1 MENAK
6 GESALTN
13 IIRTVSLGLII
24 LAGGRSSRM
33 GRDKAALPWQGATLL
48 TDLLLRSQGVA
59 FDEIIVSA
67 NRPPDLSALP
77 PELAARVR
85 VVADDCQDCGPLGGM
100 EAAFR
105 ACTCSY
111 CLVLSVDL
119 PFYDFSPVK
128 QILPKLAQMPPVDL
142 FLPISENRPQPL
154 AAVYRR
160 GPALEAVQ
168 AALNAG
174 KRRVLSIADALTV
187 RILDDEGTP
196 ILYENVNTP
205 SAYKAA
211 LAIDANRR
219 RTVPVISISAARS
232 GDPVISIS
240 AARSGEGKTSLA
252 VQVIAELTRRGYAV
266 AYVKSTHH
274 RLCREKRG
282 SDTDRAL
289 QAGAVQAL
297 LCGPDDVAAGEG
309 KEDALLRLTQQTAAD
324 IAIVESRSHGLFPVI
339 YIDGPEPPPMRP
351 EAITAVIGRG
361 SDDFFRYIA
370 PEPIDCLCGYILY
383 LTTS

>member
-1 MENAK
+1 MGNAK

-13 IIRTVSLGLII
+13 IVRTVSLGLII

-33 GRDKAALPWQGATLL
+33 GRDKAALPWRGATLL

-77 PELAARVR
+77 PELAARIC
-85 VVADDCQDCGPLGGM
+85 VVADSCQGCGPLGGM

-128 QILPKLAQMPPVDL
+128 RLLPELSQTSLVDL
-142 FLPISENRPQPL
+142 FLPMSENRPQPL
-154 AAVYRR
+154 AAIYKREA
-160 GPALEAVQ
+160 ALEAVQ
-168 AALNAG
+168 AALAAG
-174 KRRVLSIADALTV
+174 KRRVLSIADKLAV
-187 RILDDEGTP
+187 RILADAGAP
-196 ILYENVNTP
+196 ILYENINTP
-205 SAYKAA
+205 SAYKDA

-219 RTVPVISISAARS
+219 RAV
-232 GDPVISIS
+232 PVISIS

-274 RLCREKRG
+274 RRCREKRG

-324 IAIVESRSHGLFPVI
+324 IAIVESRSHGPFPVI
-339 YIDGPEPPPMRP
+339 YIDGPEPPPIRP
-351 EAITAVIGRG
+351 DHITAVIGYG
-361 SDDFFRYIA
+361 SDPSFRYIA
-370 PEPIDCLCGYILY
+370 PAHIDSLYSYILY

>member
-1 MENAK
+1 M
-6 GESALTN
+6 TN
-13 IIRTVSLGLII
+13 IVRTVSLGLII
-24 LAGGRSSRM
+24 LAGGRSSRI
-33 GRDKAALPWQGATLL
+33 GRDKAALPWRGATLL

-128 QILPKLAQMPPVDL
+128 QILPELAQMPQVDL
-142 FLPISENRPQPL
+142 FLPMSESRPQPL
-154 AAVYRR
+154 AAIYRR

-187 RILDDEGTP
+187 RILDDAGAP

-219 RTVPVISISAARS
+219 RAV
-232 GDPVISIS
+232 PVISIS

-252 VQVIAELTRRGYAV
+252 VQIIAELTRRGYAV
-266 AYVKSTHH
+266 SYVKSTHH
-274 RLCREKRG
+274 SRCGEKRG
-282 SDTDRAL
+282 SDTDRAM
-289 QAGAVQAL
+289 QAGAVQSI
-297 LCGPDDVAAGEG
+297 LCGPDDVAAGER
-309 KEDALLRLTQQTAAD
+309 KEDALLRLAQQTTAD
-324 IAIVESRSHGLFPVI
+324 IAIVESRSHGPFPVL

-351 EAITAVIGRG
+351 DNITAVIGYG
-361 SDDFFRYIA
+361 SDPSFRYIA
-370 PEPIDCLCGYILY
+370 PAHIDSLYSYILY

>member
-1 MENAK
+1 M
-6 GESALTN
+6 TN
-13 IIRTVSLGLII
+13 TARTVSLGLVI

-33 GRDKAALPWQGATLL
+33 GRDKAALPWRGATLL
-48 TDLLLRSQGVA
+48 TDLIRRSQGVA
-59 FDEIIVSA
+59 FDEIVVSA
-67 NRPPDLSALP
+67 NRPPDISALP
-77 PELAARVR
+77 SELSSCVR
-85 VVADDCQDCGPLGGM
+85 VVADNYQGCGPLSGM

-128 QILPKLAQMPPVDL
+128 RLLPKLTQIPPVDL
-142 FLPISENRPQPL
+142 FLPMSESRPQPL

-160 GPALEAVQ
+160 GPTLKAVQ
-168 AALNAG
+168 ATLAAE
-174 KRRVLSIADALTV
+174 KRRVLSIVDALTV
-187 RILDDEGTP
+187 HILDDTGAP
-196 ILYENVNTP
+196 ILYENINTP

-219 RTVPVISISAARS
+219 RAVPIVSLSAARS
-232 GDPVISIS
+232 GD
-240 AARSGEGKTSLA
+240 GKTSLA
-252 VQVIAELTRRGYAV
+252 AQVIAELTRRGYAV

-274 RLCREKRG
+274 RRCREKKG

-289 QAGAVQAL
+289 QSGAVQAL

-309 KEDALLRLTQQTAAD
+309 KEDALLRLAQQTAAD
-324 IAIVESRSHGLFPVI
+324 VAIVESRSHGPFPVI
-339 YIDGPEPPPMRP
+339 YINGPEPPPIRLDN
-351 EAITAVIGRG
+351 ITAVIGYG
-361 SDDFFRYIA
+361 SDPSFRYIA
-370 PEPIDCLCGYILY
+370 PAHIDSLYSYILY

>member
-1 MENAK
+1 MGNAK

-13 IIRTVSLGLII
+13 IVRTVSLGLII

-33 GRDKAALPWQGATLL
+33 GRDKAALPWRGATLL
-48 TDLLLRSQGVA
+48 TDLLLRSQAVA

-77 PELAARVR
+77 PELAARVC
-85 VVADDCQDCGPLGGM
+85 VVADSCQGWGPLGGM

-128 QILPKLAQMPPVDL
+128 QILPELAQMPPVDL
-142 FLPISENRPQPL
+142 FLPMSESRPQPL

-168 AALNAG
+168 AALNTG
-174 KRRVLSIADALTV
+174 KRRILSIADALTV
-187 RILDDEGTP
+187 RILDDAGTP

-205 SAYKAA
+205 SAYKTA

-219 RTVPVISISAARS
+219 RAV
-232 GDPVISIS
+232 PVISIS
-240 AARSGEGKTSLA
+240 AARSGEGKTSLV

-266 AYVKSTHH
+266 TYVKSTHH
-274 RLCREKRG
+274 RRCREKRG

-324 IAIVESRSHGLFPVI
+324 IAIVESRSHGPFPVI
-339 YIDGPEPPPMRP
+339 YIDGPEPPSIRLDN
-351 EAITAVIGRG
+351 ITAVIGRG
-361 SDDFFRYIA
+361 SDPSFRYIA

>member
-1 MENAK
+1 MGNAK
-6 GESALTN
+6 GESALINTVSA
-13 IIRTVSLGLII
+13 VSLGLVI

-33 GRDKAALPWQGATLL
+33 GRDKAALPWRGATLL
-48 TDLLLRSQGVA
+48 TDLIQRSQGVA
-59 FDEIIVSA
+59 FDEIVVSA

-77 PELAARVR
+77 SELSSCVR
-85 VVADDCQDCGPLGGM
+85 VVADNYQGCGPLSGM

-128 QILPKLAQMPPVDL
+128 QILPELAQMPQVDL
-142 FLPISENRPQPL
+142 FLPMSESRPQPL
-154 AAVYRR
+154 AAIYRR

-187 RILDDEGTP
+187 RILNDAGAP
-196 ILYENVNTP
+196 ILYKNVNTP
-205 SAYKAA
+205 AAYKAA

-219 RTVPVISISAARS
+219 RAVPVVSL
-232 GDPVISIS
+232 S

-274 RLCREKRG
+274 HRCREKRG
-282 SDTDRAL
+282 SDTDRAM

-297 LCGPDDVAAGEG
+297 LCGPDDVAAGEC
-309 KEDALLRLTQQTAAD
+309 KEEALLRLAQQTAAD
-324 IAIVESRSHGLFPVI
+324 VAIVESRSHGPFPVL
-339 YIDGPEPPPMRP
+339 YIDGPEPPPMHP
-351 EAITAVIGRG
+351 DHITAVIGRG
-361 SDDFFRYIA
+361 SDPSFRYIA
-370 PEPIDCLCGYILY
+370 LEPIDCLCGYILY

>member
-1 MENAK
+1 M
-6 GESALTN
+6 TN
-13 IIRTVSLGLII
+13 IVRTVSLGLII

-33 GRDKAALPWQGATLL
+33 GRDKASLPWRGVTLL

-59 FDEIIVSA
+59 FDEIVISA
-67 NRPPDLSALP
+67 NRPPDLSSLP
-77 PELAARVR
+77 PELAARVC
-85 VVADDCQDCGPLGGM
+85 VVADSCQGYGPLGGM

-105 ACTCSY
+105 ACSCSY

-128 QILPKLAQMPPVDL
+128 RLLPELAQLPPVDL
-142 FLPISENRPQPL
+142 FLPMSESRPQPL

-160 GPALEAVQ
+160 AQTLEAVQ
-168 AALNAG
+168 AALAAG

-187 RILDDEGTP
+187 RILDDAGAP

-205 SAYKAA
+205 SAYKDA
-211 LAIDANRR
+211 LAVDANRR
-219 RTVPVISISAARS
+219 RAV
-232 GDPVISIS
+232 PVISIS

-274 RLCREKRG
+274 RLCREKKG
-282 SDTDRAL
+282 SDTDRAM

-297 LCGPDDVAAGEG
+297 LCGPDDVAAGER
-309 KEDALLRLTQQTAAD
+309 KEEALLRLAQQTTAD
-324 IAIVESRSHGLFPVI
+324 IAIVESRCHGPFPVI
-339 YIDGPEPPPMRP
+339 YIDGPEPPPIRLDN
-351 EAITAVIGRG
+351 ITAVIGRG
-361 SDDFFRYIA
+361 SDPSFRYIA
-370 PEPIDCLCGYILY
+370 PAHIDSLYSYILY

>member
-1 MENAK
+1 MKHAK

-13 IIRTVSLGLII
+13 TARTVSLGLVI

-33 GRDKAALPWQGATLL
+33 GRDKAALPWRGATLL
-48 TDLLLRSQGVA
+48 TDLLLRSQAVA

-77 PELAARVR
+77 PELAARIC
-85 VVADDCQDCGPLGGM
+85 VVADSCQGCGPLGGM

-128 QILPKLAQMPPVDL
+128 RLLPELSQTSLVDL
-142 FLPISENRPQPL
+142 FLPMSENRPQPL
-154 AAVYRR
+154 AAIYKREA
-160 GPALEAVQ
+160 ALEAVQ
-168 AALNAG
+168 AALAAG
-174 KRRVLSIADALTV
+174 KRRVLSIADKLAV
-187 RILDDEGTP
+187 RILADAGAP

-211 LAIDANRR
+211 LAIDATRR
-219 RTVPVISISAARS
+219 RAV
-232 GDPVISIS
+232 PVISIS

-274 RLCREKRG
+274 RRCWEKRG

-289 QAGAVQAL
+289 QSGAVQAL

-309 KEDALLRLTQQTAAD
+309 KEDALLRLAQQTTAD
-324 IAIVESRSHGLFPVI
+324 VAIVESRSHGPFPVI
-339 YIDGPEPPPMRP
+339 YIDGPEPPPIRLDH
-351 EAITAVIGRG
+351 ITAVIGRG
-361 SDDFFRYIA
+361 SDDFFRYIS
-370 PEPIDCLCGYILY
+370 PEQIDCLCGYILY

>member
-1 MENAK
+1 MKNAK
-6 GESALTN
+6 GESELTN
-13 IIRTVSLGLII
+13 TTCTGSLGLVI

-33 GRDKAALPWQGATLL
+33 GRDKAALPWRGATLL
-48 TDLLLRSQGVA
+48 TDLLLRSQAVA

-77 PELAARVR
+77 SDLADRIC
-85 VVADDCQDCGPLGGM
+85 VVADSFQGCGPLSGM
-100 EAAFR
+100 EAAFC

-128 QILPKLAQMPPVDL
+128 RLLPELSQTSLVGL
-142 FLPISENRPQPL
+142 FLPMSENRPQPL
-154 AAVYRR
+154 AAIYKREA
-160 GPALEAVQ
+160 ALEAVQ
-168 AALNAG
+168 AALAAG
-174 KRRVLSIADALTV
+174 KRRVLSIADALAV
-187 RILDDEGTP
+187 RILDDAGAL
-196 ILYENVNTP
+196 ILYENINTP
-205 SAYKAA
+205 SAYKDA

-219 RTVPVISISAARS
+219 RAVPVVSL
-232 GDPVISIS
+232 S

-274 RLCREKRG
+274 SRCWEKRG
-282 SDTDRAL
+282 SDTDRAM

-297 LCGPDDVAAGEG
+297 LCGPDDVAASEC
-309 KEDALLRLTQQTAAD
+309 KEDALLRLAQQTAAD
-324 IAIVESRSHGLFPVI
+324 IAIIESRSHGPFPVL
-339 YIDGPEPPPMRP
+339 YIDGPEPPPIRP
-351 EAITAVIGRG
+351 DNITVVIGCG
-361 SDDFFRYIA
+361 SNPSFRYIA
-370 PEPIDCLCGYILY
+370 PEHLDSLCSYILY

>member
-1 MENAK
+1 MKNAK
-6 GESALTN
+6 GESELTN
-13 IIRTVSLGLII
+13 TTCTVSLGLVI

-33 GRDKAALPWQGATLL
+33 GRDKAALPWRGATLL
-48 TDLLLRSQGVA
+48 TDLLLRSQAVA

-77 PELAARVR
+77 SDLADRIC
-85 VVADDCQDCGPLGGM
+85 VVADSFQDCGPLSGM

-128 QILPKLAQMPPVDL
+128 RLLPELSQTSLVDL
-142 FLPISENRPQPL
+142 FLPMSENRPQPL
-154 AAVYRR
+154 AAIYKREA
-160 GPALEAVQ
+160 ALEAVQ
-168 AALNAG
+168 AALAAG
-174 KRRVLSIADALTV
+174 KRRVLSIADALAV
-187 RILDDEGTP
+187 RILDDAGAL
-196 ILYENVNTP
+196 ILYENINTP

-211 LAIDANRR
+211 LAIDTNRR
-219 RTVPVISISAARS
+219 RAV
-232 GDPVISIS
+232 PVISIS

-274 RLCREKRG
+274 HRCREKRG
-282 SDTDRAL
+282 SDTDRAM

-297 LCGPDDVAAGEG
+297 LCGLDDVAAGEC
-309 KEDALLRLTQQTAAD
+309 KEDALLRLAQLTAAD
-324 IAIVESRSHGLFPVI
+324 IAIVESRSHGPFPVL
-339 YIDGPEPPPMRP
+339 YIDGPEPPPLCP
-351 EAITAVIGRG
+351 EAITAVIGCG
-361 SDDFFRYIA
+361 SDEFFRYIA
-370 PEPIDCLCGYILY
+370 PEQLDCLCDYILY

>member
-1 MENAK
+1 
-6 GESALTN
+6 
-13 IIRTVSLGLII
+13 
-24 LAGGRSSRM
+24 M
-33 GRDKAALPWQGATLL
+33 GRDKAALPWRGATLL
-48 TDLLLRSQGVA
+48 TDLLLCSQAVA

-77 PELAARVR
+77 PELAARVC
-85 VVADDCQDCGPLGGM
+85 VVADSCQGCGPLGGM

-142 FLPISENRPQPL
+142 FLPMSENRPQPL
-154 AAVYRR
+154 VAIYRR
-160 GPALEAVQ
+160 RPALEAVQ

-187 RILDDEGTP
+187 RILDDAGTP
-196 ILYENVNTP
+196 ILYENINTP

-211 LAIDANRR
+211 LAIDANRSR
-219 RTVPVISISAARS
+219 AVPVISL
-232 GDPVISIS
+232 S

-282 SDTDRAL
+282 SDTDKAL

-309 KEDALLRLTQQTAAD
+309 KEDALLRLAQQTAAD
-324 IAIVESRSHGLFPVI
+324 VAIVESRNHGPFPVI
-339 YIDGPEPPPMRP
+339 YINGPEPPSIRLDN
-351 EAITAVIGRG
+351 ITAVIGRG
-361 SDDFFRYIA
+361 SDPSFRYIA

>member
-1 MENAK
+1 M
-6 GESALTN
+6 TN
-13 IIRTVSLGLII
+13 IVRTVSLGLII

-33 GRDKAALPWQGATLL
+33 GRDKAALPWRGATLL
-48 TDLLLRSQGVA
+48 TDLLLRSQAVA
-59 FDEIIVSA
+59 FDEIVVSA
-67 NRPPDLSALP
+67 NMPPDLSALP
-77 PELAARVR
+77 PELTARIC
-85 VVADDCQDCGPLGGM
+85 VVADSCQGWGPLGGM

-128 QILPKLAQMPPVDL
+128 RLLPELSQMPPVDL
-142 FLPISENRPQPL
+142 FLPMSESRPQPL

-160 GPALEAVQ
+160 EPALEAVQ

-174 KRRVLSIADALTV
+174 KRRVLSIADALNV
-187 RILDDEGTP
+187 RILDDAGTP

-205 SAYKAA
+205 SAYKDA
-211 LAIDANRR
+211 LAVDANRR
-219 RTVPVISISAARS
+219 RTVPIVSL
-232 GDPVISIS
+232 S

-274 RLCREKRG
+274 RRCREKRG
-282 SDTDRAL
+282 SDTDKAL
-289 QAGAVQAL
+289 QAGAVPAL

-309 KEDALLRLTQQTAAD
+309 KENALLRLAQQTAAD
-324 IAIVESRSHGLFPVI
+324 IAIIESRSHGPFPVI
-339 YIDGPEPPPMRP
+339 YIDGPEPPPMSP
-351 EAITAVIGRG
+351 DNITAVIGYG
-361 SDDFFRYIA
+361 DNPSFRYIA
-370 PEPIDCLCGYILY
+370 PEPIDGLCGYILY

>member
-6 GESALTN
+6 GESALINTVSA
-13 IIRTVSLGLII
+13 VSLGLVI

-33 GRDKAALPWQGATLL
+33 GRDKAALPWRGATLL
-48 TDLLLRSQGVA
+48 TDLLLRSQDVA
-59 FDEIIVSA
+59 FDEIVVSA
-67 NRPPDLSALP
+67 NRPPDLSSLP

-85 VVADDCQDCGPLGGM
+85 IVSDDCQDWGPLGGM

-105 ACTCSY
+105 ANTCSY

-128 QILPKLAQMPPVDL
+128 RLLPERSQTSLVDL
-142 FLPISENRPQPL
+142 FLPMSENRPQPL
-154 AAVYRR
+154 AAIYKREA
-160 GPALEAVQ
+160 ALEAVQ
-168 AALNAG
+168 AALAAG
-174 KRRVLSIADALTV
+174 KRRVLSIADTLTV
-187 RILDDEGTP
+187 RILDDAGAP
-196 ILYENVNTP
+196 ILYENINTP
-205 SAYKAA
+205 SAYKDA

-219 RTVPVISISAARS
+219 RTVPV
-232 GDPVISIS
+232 VTLS

-274 RLCREKRG
+274 RLCRKKRG
-282 SDTDRAL
+282 SDTDRAM

-309 KEDALLRLTQQTAAD
+309 KEDALQRLAQQTAAD
-324 IAIVESRSHGLFPVI
+324 IAIVESRSHGPFPVI
-339 YIDGPEPPPMRP
+339 YIDGPEPPPIRP
-351 EAITAVIGRG
+351 YNITAVIGRG
-361 SDDFFRYIA
+361 SDPSFRYIA
-370 PEPIDCLCGYILY
+370 PEQIDCLCGYILY

>member
-1 MENAK
+1 MKNAK

-13 IIRTVSLGLII
+13 TTRTVSLGLVI
-24 LAGGRSSRM
+24 LAGGRSSRI
-33 GRDKAALPWQGATLL
+33 GRDKAALPWRGATLL

-128 QILPKLAQMPPVDL
+128 QILPELAQMPQVDL
-142 FLPISENRPQPL
+142 FLPMSESRPQPL
-154 AAVYRR
+154 AAIYRR

-187 RILDDEGTP
+187 RILDDAGAP

-219 RTVPVISISAARS
+219 RAVPIVSLSAARS
-232 GDPVISIS
+232 GD
-240 AARSGEGKTSLA
+240 GKTSLA

-274 RLCREKRG
+274 RRCREKIG
-282 SDTDRAL
+282 SDTDRAA
-289 QAGAVQAL
+289 QAGAVQTL
-297 LCGPDDVAAGEG
+297 LCSPDDMADGEG
-309 KEDALLRLTQQTAAD
+309 KEEALLRLAQQMAAD
-324 IAIVESRSHGLFPVI
+324 IAIIESRSHGPFPVI
-339 YIDGPEPPPMRP
+339 YIDGPEPPPMRLDN
-351 EAITAVIGRG
+351 ITAVIGRG

>member
-1 MENAK
+1 MPK
-6 GESALTN
+6 LSPPTPL
-13 IIRTVSLGLII
+13 SLII

-33 GRDKAALPWQGATLL
+33 GQDKASLPWHGTTLL
-48 TDLLLRSQGVA
+48 QDMIWRSQSIA
-59 FDEIIVSA
+59 FAEIIISA
-67 NRPPDLSALP
+67 NEQPDLSCLP
-77 PELAARVR
+77 PEILSRTHIAADRHPGW
-85 VVADDCQDCGPLGGM
+85 GPLGGM

-128 QILPKLAQMPPVDL
+128 RLLPELSQTSLVDL
-142 FLPISENRPQPL
+142 FLPMSESRPQPL
-154 AAVYRR
+154 AAIYKRE
-160 GPALEAVQ
+160 AAFEAVQ
-168 AALNAG
+168 AALAAG
-174 KRRVLSIADALTV
+174 KRRILSIADTLAV
-187 RILDDEGTP
+187 RILDDAGAP
-196 ILYENVNTP
+196 ILYENINTP

-211 LAIDANRR
+211 LAIDANRSR
-219 RTVPVISISAARS
+219 AVPVVSL
-232 GDPVISIS
+232 S

-274 RLCREKRG
+274 HRCREKRG
-282 SDTDRAL
+282 SDTDRAM

-297 LCGPDDVAAGEG
+297 LCGLDDVAAGEC

-324 IAIVESRSHGLFPVI
+324 IAIVESRSHGPFPVL

-351 EAITAVIGRG
+351 DHITAVIGYG
-361 SDDFFRYIA
+361 SDPSFRYIA
-370 PEPIDCLCGYILY
+370 PAHIDSLYSYILY

>member
-1 MENAK
+1 MGNAK

-13 IIRTVSLGLII
+13 IVRTVSLGLII
-24 LAGGRSSRM
+24 LAGGHSSRM
-33 GRDKAALPWQGATLL
+33 GRDKTALPWRGATLL

-111 CLVLSVDL
+111 CLVVSVDL

-142 FLPISENRPQPL
+142 FLPMSESRPQPL
-154 AAVYRR
+154 AAIYKRE
-160 GPALEAVQ
+160 AAFEAVQ
-168 AALNAG
+168 AALAAG
-174 KRRVLSIADALTV
+174 KRRVLSIADTLAV
-187 RILDDEGTP
+187 RILDDAGAP
-196 ILYENVNTP
+196 ILYENINTP

-211 LAIDANRR
+211 LAIDANRSR
-219 RTVPVISISAARS
+219 AVPVVSL
-232 GDPVISIS
+232 S

-274 RLCREKRG
+274 HRCREKRG
-282 SDTDRAL
+282 SDTDRAM

-297 LCGPDDVAAGEG
+297 LCGPDDVAAGEC
-309 KEDALLRLTQQTAAD
+309 KEEALLRLAQQTAAD
-324 IAIVESRSHGLFPVI
+324 VAIVESRSHGPFPVL
-339 YIDGPEPPPMRP
+339 YIDGPEPPPMHP
-351 EAITAVIGRG
+351 DHITAVIGRG
-361 SDDFFRYIA
+361 GDPSFRYIA
-370 PEPIDCLCGYILY
+370 PERLDDLCSYILY
-383 LTTS
+383 VTTS

>member
-13 IIRTVSLGLII
+13 IVRTVSLGLII

-33 GRDKAALPWQGATLL
+33 GRDKAALPWHGATLL
-48 TDLLLRSQGVA
+48 TDLLLRSQAVT
-59 FDEIIVSA
+59 FDEIVVSA

-77 PELAARVR
+77 SELAARIR

-105 ACTCSY
+105 ACSCSY

-128 QILPKLAQMPPVDL
+128 QILPELAQMPPVDL
-142 FLPISENRPQPL
+142 FLPMSESQPQPL

-160 GPALEAVQ
+160 EPALEAVQ

-187 RILDDEGTP
+187 RILDDAGAP

-219 RTVPVISISAARS
+219 RAI
-232 GDPVISIS
+232 PVISIS

-274 RLCREKRG
+274 RRCREKKG

-289 QAGAVQAL
+289 QSGAVQAL

-309 KEDALLRLTQQTAAD
+309 KEDALLRLAQQTTAD
-324 IAIVESRSHGLFPVI
+324 VAIVESRSHGPFPVI
-339 YIDGPEPPPMRP
+339 YIDGPEPPPIRLDN
-351 EAITAVIGRG
+351 ITAVIGCG
-361 SDDFFRYIA
+361 SDPSFRYIA
-370 PEPIDCLCGYILY
+370 PEQIDCLCGYILY

>member
-6 GESALTN
+6 GESALINTVSA
-13 IIRTVSLGLII
+13 VSLGLVI
-24 LAGGRSSRM
+24 LAGGRSSRI
-33 GRDKAALPWQGATLL
+33 GRDKAALPWRGATLL

-59 FDEIIVSA
+59 FDEIVVSA

-128 QILPKLAQMPPVDL
+128 QILPELAQMPQVDL
-142 FLPISENRPQPL
+142 FLPMSESRPQPL
-154 AAVYRR
+154 AAIYRR

-187 RILDDEGTP
+187 RILDDAGAP

-219 RTVPVISISAARS
+219 RAVPIVSLSAARS
-232 GDPVISIS
+232 GD
-240 AARSGEGKTSLA
+240 GKTSLA

-274 RLCREKRG
+274 RRCREKIG
-282 SDTDRAL
+282 SDTDRAA
-289 QAGAVQAL
+289 QAGAVQTL
-297 LCGPDDVAAGEG
+297 LCSPDDMADGEG
-309 KEDALLRLTQQTAAD
+309 KEEALLRLAQQMAAD
-324 IAIVESRSHGLFPVI
+324 VAIVESRSHGPFPVL
-339 YIDGPEPPPMRP
+339 YIDGPEPPPMHP
-351 EAITAVIGRG
+351 DHITAVIGRG
-361 SDDFFRYIA
+361 GDPSFRYIA
-370 PEPIDCLCGYILY
+370 PERLDDLCSYILY
-383 LTTS
+383 VTTS

>member
-13 IIRTVSLGLII
+13 IVHTVSLGLII

-33 GRDKAALPWQGATLL
+33 GRDKASLPWRGATLL
-48 TDLLLRSQGVA
+48 TDLLLRSQA
-59 FDEIIVSA
+59 INFDEIVVSA

-77 PELAARVR
+77 LNLAARVR

-111 CLVLSVDL
+111 YLVLSVDL

-128 QILPKLAQMPPVDL
+128 QLLPELAQMSPVDL
-142 FLPISENRPQPL
+142 FLPMSKSRPQPL

-160 GPALEAVQ
+160 EAALEAVQ

-187 RILDDEGTP
+187 RILDDAGAP

-205 SAYKAA
+205 SAYKDA

-219 RTVPVISISAARS
+219 RAVPVVSLSAARS
-232 GDPVISIS
+232 GD
-240 AARSGEGKTSLA
+240 GKTSLA

-274 RLCREKRG
+274 RRCREKRG

-297 LCGPDDVAAGEG
+297 LCSPDDVAAGEG
-309 KEDALLRLTQQTAAD
+309 KEDALLRLAQQTAAD
-324 IAIVESRSHGLFPVI
+324 IAIVESRSHGPFPII
-339 YIDGPEPPPMRP
+339 YIAGPEPPPMRP
-351 EAITAVIGRG
+351 DNMTAVIGCG
-361 SDDFFRYIA
+361 GDEFFRYIS
-370 PEPIDCLCGYILY
+370 PERIDCLCDYILY

>member
-1 MENAK
+1 
-6 GESALTN
+6 LTN
-13 IIRTVSLGLII
+13 IVRTVSLGLII

-33 GRDKAALPWQGATLL
+33 GRDKAALPWRGATLL
-48 TDLLLRSQGVA
+48 TDLLLRSQAVA

-77 PELAARVR
+77 SDLADRIC
-85 VVADDCQDCGPLGGM
+85 VVADSFQGCGPLGGM

-128 QILPKLAQMPPVDL
+128 RLLPELSQTSLVDL
-142 FLPISENRPQPL
+142 FLPMSENRPQPL
-154 AAVYRR
+154 AAIYKREA
-160 GPALEAVQ
+160 ALEAVQ
-168 AALNAG
+168 AALAAG
-174 KRRVLSIADALTV
+174 KRRVLSIADALAV
-187 RILDDEGTP
+187 RILDDAGAP
-196 ILYENVNTP
+196 ILYENINTP
-205 SAYKAA
+205 SAYKDA
-211 LAIDANRR
+211 LAIDANRSR
-219 RTVPVISISAARS
+219 AVPVVA
-232 GDPVISIS
+232 IS

-266 AYVKSTHH
+266 AYVKSTDH
-274 RLCREKRG
+274 RRCLEKRG

-297 LCGPDDVAAGEG
+297 LCGPDDVAAGER
-309 KEDALLRLTQQTAAD
+309 KEDALLRLAQQTAAD
-324 IAIVESRSHGLFPVI
+324 IAIIESRSHGPFPVL

-351 EAITAVIGRG
+351 DHITAVIGCG
-361 SDDFFRYIA
+361 GNPSFCYIA
-370 PEPIDCLCGYILY
+370 PAHIDSLCSYILY

>member
-6 GESALTN
+6 GESALINTASA
-13 IIRTVSLGLII
+13 VSLGLVI

-33 GRDKAALPWQGATLL
+33 GRDKAALPWRDATLL
-48 TDLLLRSQGVA
+48 TDLLLRSQAVA
-59 FDEIIVSA
+59 FDDIVVSA

-85 VVADDCQDCGPLGGM
+85 IVADDCQDCGPLGGM

-119 PFYDFSPVK
+119 PFYDFSPVNH
-128 QILPKLAQMPPVDL
+128 LLSELATMPPVDL
-142 FLPISENRPQPL
+142 FLPMSESRPQPL

-160 GPALEAVQ
+160 GPALEVVQ
-168 AALNAG
+168 ATLNAG

-187 RILDDEGTP
+187 RILDDAGAP

-205 SAYKAA
+205 SAYKDA

-219 RTVPVISISAARS
+219 RAVPVVSL
-232 GDPVISIS
+232 S

-274 RLCREKRG
+274 RRCHEKRG

-297 LCGPDDVAAGEG
+297 LCGPDDVAAGEC
-309 KEDALLRLTQQTAAD
+309 KEETLLQLAQQTDAD
-324 IAIVESRSHGLFPVI
+324 IAIVESRSHGPFPVLC
-339 YIDGPEPPPMRP
+339 IDGPEPPPIRP
-351 EAITAVIGRG
+351 DNITAVIGRG
-361 SDDFFRYIA
+361 SDPSFRYIA
-370 PEPIDCLCGYILY
+370 QEQIDCLCGYILY

>member
-13 IIRTVSLGLII
+13 IVRTVSLGLII

-33 GRDKAALPWQGATLL
+33 GRDKAALPWRGATLL
-48 TDLLLRSQGVA
+48 TDLLLRSQAVA
-59 FDEIIVSA
+59 FDEIVVSA

-77 PELAARVR
+77 PELAARIC

-128 QILPKLAQMPPVDL
+128 QLLPELAQIPPIDL
-142 FLPISENRPQPL
+142 FLPMSESRPQPL
-154 AAVYRR
+154 AAVYRQ

-174 KRRVLSIADALTV
+174 KRRVLSIADALNV
-187 RILDDEGTP
+187 RILDDAGTP

-211 LAIDANRR
+211 LAIDTNRLR
-219 RTVPVISISAARS
+219 AVPVISL
-232 GDPVISIS
+232 S

-274 RLCREKRG
+274 RLCHEKRD
-282 SDTDRAL
+282 SDTDKAL

-309 KEDALLRLTQQTAAD
+309 KEDALLRLAQQTAAD
-324 IAIVESRSHGLFPVI
+324 IAIVESRSHGPFPVI
-339 YIDGPEPPPMRP
+339 CIDGPEPPPMRP
-351 EAITAVIGRG
+351 DNITAVIGRG
-361 SDDFFRYIA
+361 SDPSFRYIA

>member
-1 MENAK
+1 MINTV
-6 GESALTN
+6 SA
-13 IIRTVSLGLII
+13 VSLGLVI

-33 GRDKAALPWQGATLL
+33 GRDKAALPWRGATLL
-48 TDLLLRSQGVA
+48 TDLLLRSQAVA
-59 FDEIIVSA
+59 FDEIVVSA

-77 PELAARVR
+77 PELTARIR

-100 EAAFR
+100 EASFR
-105 ACTCSY
+105 ACSCSY

-142 FLPISENRPQPL
+142 FLPMSESRPQPL

-187 RILDDEGTP
+187 RILDDAGAP

-219 RTVPVISISAARS
+219 RAVPIVSLSAARS
-232 GDPVISIS
+232 GD
-240 AARSGEGKTSLA
+240 GKTSLA
-252 VQVIAELTRRGYAV
+252 AQVIAELTRRGYAV

-274 RLCREKRG
+274 RRCREKKG

-324 IAIVESRSHGLFPVI
+324 IAIVESRSHGLFPVL
-339 YIDGPEPPPMRP
+339 YLTNDAPPIRQHDVT
-351 EAITAVIGRG
+351 AIIGNISNADAACRWF
-361 SDDFFRYIA
+361 SPDQLDA
-370 PEPIDCLCGYILY
+370 LCSYILY
-383 LTTS
+383 VTTS

>member
-1 MENAK
+1 MGNAK
-6 GESALTN
+6 GESALINTVSA
-13 IIRTVSLGLII
+13 VSLGLVI

-33 GRDKAALPWQGATLL
+33 GRDKAALPWRGATLL

-59 FDEIIVSA
+59 FDEIVVSA

-77 PELAARVR
+77 SELSSCVR
-85 VVADDCQDCGPLGGM
+85 VVADNYQGCGPLSGM

-128 QILPKLAQMPPVDL
+128 QILPELAQMPQVDL
-142 FLPISENRPQPL
+142 FLPMSESRPQPL
-154 AAVYRR
+154 AAIYRR

-168 AALNAG
+168 AALAAG
-174 KRRVLSIADALTV
+174 KRRVLSIADTLAV
-187 RILDDEGTP
+187 RILDDAGAP
-196 ILYENVNTP
+196 ILYENINTP

-211 LAIDANRR
+211 LAIDANRSR
-219 RTVPVISISAARS
+219 AVPVVSL
-232 GDPVISIS
+232 S

-274 RLCREKRG
+274 HRCREKRG
-282 SDTDRAL
+282 SDTDRAA

-297 LCGPDDVAAGEG
+297 LCGLDDVAAGEC

-324 IAIVESRSHGLFPVI
+324 VAIVESRSHGPFPVI
-339 YIDGPEPPPMRP
+339 YIDGPEPPPIRP
-351 EAITAVIGRG
+351 DHITAVIGRG
-361 SDDFFRYIA
+361 SDDFFRYIS
-370 PEPIDCLCGYILY
+370 PEQIDCLCGYILY

>member
-1 MENAK
+1 MGNAK

-13 IIRTVSLGLII
+13 TARTVSLGLII

-33 GRDKAALPWQGATLL
+33 GRDKAALPWRGATLL

-77 PELAARVR
+77 PDLAARII
-85 VVADDCQDCGPLGGM
+85 VVADSFQGCGPLGGM

-128 QILPKLAQMPPVDL
+128 QILPELAQMPQVDL
-142 FLPISENRPQPL
+142 FLSMSESRPQPL
-154 AAVYRR
+154 AAIYRR

-174 KRRVLSIADALTV
+174 KRRVLSIADKLAV
-187 RILDDEGTP
+187 RILDDAGAP

-219 RTVPVISISAARS
+219 RAVPIVSLSAARS
-232 GDPVISIS
+232 GD
-240 AARSGEGKTSLA
+240 GKTSLA

-274 RLCREKRG
+274 RRCREKIG
-282 SDTDRAL
+282 SDTDRAA
-289 QAGAVQAL
+289 QAGAVQTL
-297 LCGPDDVAAGEG
+297 LCSPDDMADGEG
-309 KEDALLRLTQQTAAD
+309 KEEALLRLAQQMAAD
-324 IAIVESRSHGLFPVI
+324 VAIVESRSHGPFPVL
-339 YIDGPEPPPMRP
+339 YIDGPEPPPMHP
-351 EAITAVIGRG
+351 DHITAVIGRG
-361 SDDFFRYIA
+361 GNPSFCYIA
-370 PEPIDCLCGYILY
+370 PAHIDSLCSYILY

>member
-1 MENAK
+1 M
-6 GESALTN
+6 TN
-13 IIRTVSLGLII
+13 IVRTVSLGLII

-33 GRDKAALPWQGATLL
+33 GRDKAALPWHGATLL
-48 TDLLLRSQGVA
+48 TDLLLRSQAVA
-59 FDEIIVSA
+59 FDEIVVSA

-128 QILPKLAQMPPVDL
+128 QLLPELAKMSPIDL
-142 FLPISENRPQPL
+142 FLPMSKSRPQPL

-160 GPALEAVQ
+160 EPTLEAVQ
-168 AALNAG
+168 ATLNAG

-187 RILDDEGTP
+187 CILDDAGAP

-205 SAYKAA
+205 SAYKTA

-219 RTVPVISISAARS
+219 RAVPVISLSAARS
-232 GDPVISIS
+232 GD
-240 AARSGEGKTSLA
+240 GKTSLA

-274 RLCREKRG
+274 RRCGKKNG

-297 LCGPDDVAAGEG
+297 LCGPDDIAAGER
-309 KEDALLRLTQQTAAD
+309 KEEALLRLAQQTAAD
-324 IAIVESRSHGLFPVI
+324 IAIVESRSHGPFPVI

-351 EAITAVIGRG
+351 DAITAVIGCG
-361 SDDFFRYIA
+361 SDEFFRYIA
-370 PEPIDCLCGYILY
+370 PGHVDCLCGYILY

>member
-6 GESALTN
+6 GESALINTVSA
-13 IIRTVSLGLII
+13 VSLGLVI

-33 GRDKAALPWQGATLL
+33 GRDKAALPWRGATLL

-59 FDEIIVSA
+59 FDEIVVSA
-67 NRPPDLSALP
+67 NRTPDLSSLPPDL
-77 PELAARVR
+77 AARII
-85 VVADDCQDCGPLGGM
+85 VVADSFQGCGPLGGM

-128 QILPKLAQMPPVDL
+128 RLLPELSQTSLVDL
-142 FLPISENRPQPL
+142 FLPMSENRPQPL
-154 AAVYRR
+154 AAIYKREA
-160 GPALEAVQ
+160 ALEAVQ
-168 AALNAG
+168 AALAAG
-174 KRRVLSIADALTV
+174 KRRVLSIADALAV
-187 RILDDEGTP
+187 RILDDAGAL
-196 ILYENVNTP
+196 ILYENINTP
-205 SAYKAA
+205 SAYKDA

-219 RTVPVISISAARS
+219 RAVPVVSL
-232 GDPVISIS
+232 S

-274 RLCREKRG
+274 RRCREKIG
-282 SDTDRAL
+282 SDTDRAA
-289 QAGAVQAL
+289 QAGAVQTL
-297 LCGPDDVAAGEG
+297 LCSPDDMADGEG
-309 KEDALLRLTQQTAAD
+309 KEEALLRLAQQMAAD
-324 IAIVESRSHGLFPVI
+324 LAIVESRSHGPFPVL
-339 YIDGPEPPPMRP
+339 YIDGPEPPPLCP
-351 EAITAVIGRG
+351 EAITAVIGCG
-361 SDDFFRYIA
+361 SDEFFRYIA
-370 PEPIDCLCGYILY
+370 PEQLDCLCDYILY